1 MSAFNLLDIMNLAS
15 KEASAPQ
22 TDEYTEIYL
31 SPFDVIPSK
40 ENFYSLEGIEELA
53 DTFLMDGQQQPTTLG
68 RVNGKFIIVNGH
80 RRNEANRLNVN
91 RGYNQFSKVRYWYKD
106 MTEAQLE
113 LCLLIGNAYNRVLSD
128 YEKME
133 QAVRLKKALIKYR
146 DEDKRE
152 ITGTLRNII
161 ADHIGVKPTQ
171 IAQYEVIDKQVN
183 ENLKEQFKS
192 GNIGVTA
199 AYEARKLD
207 EEEQNE
213 LADKL
218 QEGEKIQAKDVAA
231 LVQEKMQEQEQKNKA
246 DQKATQDAV
255 KKAEEAAKRA
265 QDASIQAAQAT
276 VAAERAAENADFSAT
291 NAVEKQLS
299 ESDNM
304 EDARSVAERAMD
316 ALRSLLRKVKYI
328 SEGDAIVLEEMLIE
342 CNEKERAEF
351 RGTEI

>member
-1 MSAFNLLDIMNLAS
+1 M
-15 KEASAPQ
+15 
-22 TDEYTEIYL
+22 
-31 SPFDVIPSK
+31 
-40 ENFYSLEGIEELA
+40 
-53 DTFLMDGQQQPTTLG
+53 
-68 RVNGKFIIVNGH
+68 
-80 RRNEANRLNVN
+80 
-91 RGYNQFSKVRYWYKD
+91 
-106 MTEAQLE
+106 
-113 LCLLIGNAYNRVLSD
+113 LSD

-146 DEDKRE
+146 DEDKKE

-213 LADKL
+213 LAEKIK
-218 QEGEKIQAKDVAA
+218 EGEKIQAKDVAA
-231 LVQEKMQEQEQKNKA
+231 LVQEKLQEQEQKNEA
-246 DQKATQDAV
+246 ERKATQDAV

-291 NAVEKQLS
+291 NAIEKQLS
-299 ESDNM
+299 DSDNM
-304 EDARSVAERAMD
+304 EDSRSVAERAID
-316 ALRSLLRKVKYI
+316 VLRSLLRKVKYMNE
-328 SEGDAIVLEEMLIE
+328 SDVIVLEEMLIE
-342 CNEKERAEF
+342 CNEKEREN
-351 RGTEI
+351 